1 MRARHSAYYSS
12 KDDETEGNQMTY
24 FNHAMETIRRE
35 ERRMVNK
42 LRVKKVAYSLL
53 KILTALSML

>member
-1 MRARHSAYYSS
+1 
-12 KDDETEGNQMTY
+12 MTY